1 MDGPDVVVAVVDS
14 GVDYN
19 HPDLK
24 DAMWKNPGM
33 ATTAI
38 LLCLLLFKPG
48 FFFNTFM
55 VAGVVGHYRFVEF

>member
-38 LLCLLLFKPG
+38 LLCLLLFKVFLRSREYCLWIINVPLLS
-48 FFFNTFM
+48 
-55 VAGVVGHYRFVEF
+55 RL

>member
-24 DAMWKNPGM
+24 DAMWINPGM

-38 LLCLLLFKPG
+38 FALFTSV
-48 FFFNTFM
+48 FS
-55 VAGVVGHYRFVEF
+55 VL